1 MNTSTIFKKAHALT
15 KATIQAGDSY
25 SATFAICLKVV
36 YAESKEANIAEVLLE
51 MGLKIWEK
59 GAMKRIY
66 INKAE
71 QFVEFAQKAGLD
83 MDYIECRSA
92 FVNRINSNPTWF
104 DCKTGKFES
113 KKVTINTLFE
123 TLGVA

>member
-15 KATIQAGDSY
+15 KATIQTGDSY

-36 YAESKEANIAEVLLE
+36 YAESKEVSFEQILLSIN
-51 MGLKIWEK
+51 LKVWEK

-71 QFVEFAQKAGLD
+71 QFVKFAEEAGLD

-104 DCKTGKFES
+104 DCKSGKFES